1 MAVVLFIIVMTTL
14 INNGNVQRSG
24 TRLEKPEDTL
34 AQDNKEIQ
42 VLCSKL
48 FNANFLIA
56 K

>member
-1 MAVVLFIIVMTTL
+1 METSSVLEPD
-14 INNGNVQRSG
+14 
-24 TRLEKPEDTL
+24 LEKPEDTL